1 MNEFDKL
8 IDIVKKLRA
17 PDGCPWDRKQTLY
30 SLKDALIEE
39 TCELI
44 DALDNKDIEN
54 IKEELGDV
62 LLHVV
67 FHSQTACEDGLF
79 NIEDVICGINEKL
92 IRRHPHVFKN
102 EHYETAEQVKERW
115 DEIKK
120 EENKDKTAPDSILDK
135 VPKSLPSLMQAEKLQ
150 KKASKYGFDWENP
163 EQVFKKLQ
171 EELNELHDAYKE
183 KNKEHISEELGD
195 VIFVLSRLA
204 TTGPQRVVPLR
215 RGAEAGEGGG
225 FALCGKPRHHRPGQP
240 ELLQLPGGR
249 GDGGICLQPLHRGPG
264 GGGDPVRS
272 PDGDRLRLQ
281 RPER

>member
-1 MNEFDKL
+1 MNEFDRL
-8 IDIVKKLRA
+8 VDIVKKLRA
-17 PDGCPWDRKQTLY
+17 PEGCPWDRKQTLY
-30 SLKDALIEE
+30 SLKDALLEE

-79 NIEDVICGINEKL
+79 NIEDVAQGINEKL

-120 EENKDKTAPDSILDK
+120 EENKNKETPESVLDK

-163 EQVFKKLQ
+163 EQVFEKLQ
-171 EELNELHDAYKE
+171 EELNELQEAYKE
-183 KNKEHISEELGD
+183 KDKEHISEELGD

-204 TTGPQRVVPLR
+204 SHLDISADESLRKVNTKFRRRFGFVEKALKETGKTLETASV
-215 RGAEAGEGGG
+215 AEMEEKWQEAKRKG
-225 FALCGKPRHHRPGQP
+225 L
-240 ELLQLPGGR
+240 
-249 GDGGICLQPLHRGPG
+249 
-264 GGGDPVRS
+264 
-272 PDGDRLRLQ
+272 
-281 RPER
+281 

>member
-8 IDIVKKLRA
+8 VDIVRTLRA
-17 PDGCPWDRKQTLY
+17 PNGCPWDRKQTLY
-30 SLKDALIEE
+30 SLKDALLEE

-67 FHSQTACEDGLF
+67 FHSQTASEDGLF
-79 NIEDVICGINEKL
+79 NIEDVARGINEKL

-120 EENKDKTAPDSILDK
+120 EENKDKTAPESVLDK

-150 KKASKYGFDWENP
+150 KKASKYGFDWDNP
-163 EQVFKKLQ
+163 DQVFEKLQ

-183 KNKEHISEELGD
+183 KDKEHISEELGD

-204 TTGPQRVVPLR
+204 SHLDISADESLRKVNNKFRRRFGFIEKALKETGKTLETSTV
-215 RGAEAGEGGG
+215 AEMEEKWQEAKRKG
-225 FALCGKPRHHRPGQP
+225 L
-240 ELLQLPGGR
+240 
-249 GDGGICLQPLHRGPG
+249 
-264 GGGDPVRS
+264 
-272 PDGDRLRLQ
+272 
-281 RPER
+281 

>member
-115 DEIKK
+115 DEKKK

-204 TTGPQRVVPLR
+204 THLDISADESLRKVNNKFRRRFGFIEKSLKETGRTLETTTV
-215 RGAEAGEGGG
+215 AEMEEKWQEAKRKG
-225 FALCGKPRHHRPGQP
+225 L
-240 ELLQLPGGR
+240 
-249 GDGGICLQPLHRGPG
+249 
-264 GGGDPVRS
+264 
-272 PDGDRLRLQ
+272 
-281 RPER
+281 

>member
-120 EENKDKTAPDSILDK
+120 EENKNKTAPDSILDK

-204 TTGPQRVVPLR
+204 THLDISADESLRKVNNKFRRRFGFIEKSLKETGRTLETTTV
-215 RGAEAGEGGG
+215 AEMEEKWQEAKRKG
-225 FALCGKPRHHRPGQP
+225 L
-240 ELLQLPGGR
+240 
-249 GDGGICLQPLHRGPG
+249 
-264 GGGDPVRS
+264 
-272 PDGDRLRLQ
+272 
-281 RPER
+281 

>member
-39 TCELI
+39 NCELI

-204 TTGPQRVVPLR
+204 THLDISADESLRKVNNKFRRRFGFIEKSLKETGRTLETTTV
-215 RGAEAGEGGG
+215 AEMEEKWQEAKRKG
-225 FALCGKPRHHRPGQP
+225 L
-240 ELLQLPGGR
+240 
-249 GDGGICLQPLHRGPG
+249 
-264 GGGDPVRS
+264 
-272 PDGDRLRLQ
+272 
-281 RPER
+281 

>member
-1 MNEFDKL
+1 MNEFDRL
-8 IDIVKKLRA
+8 VDIVKKLRA

-30 SLKDALIEE
+30 SLKDALLEE

-67 FHSQTACEDGLF
+67 FHSQTACEEGLF
-79 NIEDVICGINEKL
+79 NIEDVTRGINEKL

-120 EENKDKTAPDSILDK
+120 EENKDKTAPESVLDK

-150 KKASKYGFDWENP
+150 KKASKYGFDWDNP
-163 EQVFKKLQ
+163 EQVFEKLQ
-171 EELNELHDAYKE
+171 EELNELHEAYKE
-183 KNKEHISEELGD
+183 KDKEHISEELGD

-204 TTGPQRVVPLR
+204 SHLDISADESLRKVNNKFRRRFGFVEKALKETGKTLETASV
-215 RGAEAGEGGG
+215 AEMEEKWQEAKRKG
-225 FALCGKPRHHRPGQP
+225 L
-240 ELLQLPGGR
+240 
-249 GDGGICLQPLHRGPG
+249 
-264 GGGDPVRS
+264 
-272 PDGDRLRLQ
+272 
-281 RPER
+281 

>member
-8 IDIVKKLRA
+8 VDIVRTLRA
-17 PDGCPWDRKQTLY
+17 PNGCPWDRKQTLY
-30 SLKDALIEE
+30 SLKDALLEE

-67 FHSQTACEDGLF
+67 FHSQTASEDGLF
-79 NIEDVICGINEKL
+79 NIEDVARGINEKL

-120 EENKDKTAPDSILDK
+120 EENKDKTAPESVLDK

-150 KKASKYGFDWENP
+150 KKASKYGFDWDNP
-163 EQVFKKLQ
+163 EQVFEKLQ

-183 KNKEHISEELGD
+183 KDKEHISEELGD

-204 TTGPQRVVPLR
+204 SHLDISADESLRKVNNKFRRRFGFIEKALKETGKTLETSTV
-215 RGAEAGEGGG
+215 AEMEEKWQEAKRKG
-225 FALCGKPRHHRPGQP
+225 L
-240 ELLQLPGGR
+240 
-249 GDGGICLQPLHRGPG
+249 
-264 GGGDPVRS
+264 
-272 PDGDRLRLQ
+272 
-281 RPER
+281 

>member
-204 TTGPQRVVPLR
+204 THLDISADESLRKVNNKFRRRFGYIEKSLKETGRTLETTTV
-215 RGAEAGEGGG
+215 AEMEEKWQEAKRKG
-225 FALCGKPRHHRPGQP
+225 L
-240 ELLQLPGGR
+240 
-249 GDGGICLQPLHRGPG
+249 
-264 GGGDPVRS
+264 
-272 PDGDRLRLQ
+272 
-281 RPER
+281 

>member
-120 EENKDKTAPDSILDK
+120 EENKNKTAPDSILDK

-171 EELNELHDAYKE
+171 EELNELHDA
-183 KNKEHISEELGD
+183 HISEELGD

-204 TTGPQRVVPLR
+204 THLDISADESLRKVNNKFRRRFGFIEKSLKETGRTLETTTV
-215 RGAEAGEGGG
+215 AEMEEKWQEAKRKG
-225 FALCGKPRHHRPGQP
+225 L
-240 ELLQLPGGR
+240 
-249 GDGGICLQPLHRGPG
+249 
-264 GGGDPVRS
+264 
-272 PDGDRLRLQ
+272 
-281 RPER
+281 

>member
-8 IDIVKKLRA
+8 VDIVKRLRA

-30 SLKDALIEE
+30 SLKDALLEE

-67 FHSQTACEDGLF
+67 FHSQTACEEGLF
-79 NIEDVICGINEKL
+79 NIEDVTRGINEKL
-92 IRRHPHVFKN
+92 IRRHPHVFQN

-120 EENKDKTAPDSILDK
+120 EENKDKIKPESVLDK

-163 EQVFKKLQ
+163 DQVFDKLQ
-171 EELNELHDAYKE
+171 EEINELKEAYKE
-183 KNKEHISEELGD
+183 KDKEHISEELGD

-204 TTGPQRVVPLR
+204 SHLEISADESLR
-215 RGAEAGEGGG
+215 KVNNKFRKRFGYVEKALKEDGKSLEKAKVTEMEEKWQEAKRKG
-225 FALCGKPRHHRPGQP
+225 L
-240 ELLQLPGGR
+240 
-249 GDGGICLQPLHRGPG
+249 
-264 GGGDPVRS
+264 
-272 PDGDRLRLQ
+272 
-281 RPER
+281 

>member
-8 IDIVKKLRA
+8 IEIVKKLRA

-204 TTGPQRVVPLR
+204 THLDISADESLRKVNNKFRRRFGFIEKSLKETGRTLETTTV
-215 RGAEAGEGGG
+215 AEMEEKWQEAKRKG
-225 FALCGKPRHHRPGQP
+225 L
-240 ELLQLPGGR
+240 
-249 GDGGICLQPLHRGPG
+249 
-264 GGGDPVRS
+264 
-272 PDGDRLRLQ
+272 
-281 RPER
+281 

>member
-17 PDGCPWDRKQTLY
+17 PDDCPWDRKQTLY

-204 TTGPQRVVPLR
+204 THLDISADESLRKVNNKFRRRFGFIEKSLKETGRTLETTTV
-215 RGAEAGEGGG
+215 AEMEEKWQEAKRKG
-225 FALCGKPRHHRPGQP
+225 L
-240 ELLQLPGGR
+240 
-249 GDGGICLQPLHRGPG
+249 
-264 GGGDPVRS
+264 
-272 PDGDRLRLQ
+272 
-281 RPER
+281 

>member
-8 IDIVKKLRA
+8 VDIVRTLRA
-17 PDGCPWDRKQTLY
+17 PNGCPWDRKQTLY
-30 SLKDALIEE
+30 SLKDALLEE

-67 FHSQTACEDGLF
+67 FHSQTASEDGLF
-79 NIEDVICGINEKL
+79 NIEDVARGINEKL

-120 EENKDKTAPDSILDK
+120 EENKDKTAPESILDK

-150 KKASKYGFDWENP
+150 KKASKYGFDWDNP
-163 EQVFKKLQ
+163 EQVFEKLQ

-183 KNKEHISEELGD
+183 KDKEHISEELGD

-204 TTGPQRVVPLR
+204 SHLDISADESLRKVNNKFRRRFGFIEKALKETGKTLETSSV
-215 RGAEAGEGGG
+215 AEMEEKWQEAKRKG
-225 FALCGKPRHHRPGQP
+225 L
-240 ELLQLPGGR
+240 
-249 GDGGICLQPLHRGPG
+249 
-264 GGGDPVRS
+264 
-272 PDGDRLRLQ
+272 
-281 RPER
+281 

>member
-44 DALDNKDIEN
+44 DALDNMDIEN

-204 TTGPQRVVPLR
+204 THLDISADESLRKVNNKFRRRFGFIEKSLKETGRTLETTTV
-215 RGAEAGEGGG
+215 AEMEEKWQEAKRKG
-225 FALCGKPRHHRPGQP
+225 L
-240 ELLQLPGGR
+240 
-249 GDGGICLQPLHRGPG
+249 
-264 GGGDPVRS
+264 
-272 PDGDRLRLQ
+272 
-281 RPER
+281 

>member
-8 IDIVKKLRA
+8 VDIVRTLRA
-17 PDGCPWDRKQTLY
+17 PNGCPWDRKQTLY
-30 SLKDALIEE
+30 SLKDALLEE

-67 FHSQTACEDGLF
+67 FHSQTASEDGLF
-79 NIEDVICGINEKL
+79 NIEDVARGINEKL
-92 IRRHPHVFKN
+92 VRRHPHVFKN

-120 EENKDKTAPDSILDK
+120 EENKDKTAPESVLDK

-150 KKASKYGFDWENP
+150 KKASKYGFDWDNP
-163 EQVFKKLQ
+163 EQVFEKLQ

-183 KNKEHISEELGD
+183 KDKEHISEELGD

-204 TTGPQRVVPLR
+204 SHLDISADESLRKVNNKFRRRFGFIEKALKETGKTLETSTV
-215 RGAEAGEGGG
+215 AEMEEKWQEAKRKG
-225 FALCGKPRHHRPGQP
+225 L
-240 ELLQLPGGR
+240 
-249 GDGGICLQPLHRGPG
+249 
-264 GGGDPVRS
+264 
-272 PDGDRLRLQ
+272 
-281 RPER
+281 

>member
-1 MNEFDKL
+1 MSEFDKL

-204 TTGPQRVVPLR
+204 THLDISADESLRKVNNKFRRRFGFIEKSLKETGRTLETTTV
-215 RGAEAGEGGG
+215 AEMEEKWQEAKRKG
-225 FALCGKPRHHRPGQP
+225 L
-240 ELLQLPGGR
+240 
-249 GDGGICLQPLHRGPG
+249 
-264 GGGDPVRS
+264 
-272 PDGDRLRLQ
+272 
-281 RPER
+281 

>member
-135 VPKSLPSLMQAEKLQ
+135 VPKSLPSLMQAEKLH

-204 TTGPQRVVPLR
+204 THLDISADESLRKVNNKFRRRFGFIEKSLKETGRTLETTTV
-215 RGAEAGEGGG
+215 AEMEEKWQEAKRKG
-225 FALCGKPRHHRPGQP
+225 L
-240 ELLQLPGGR
+240 
-249 GDGGICLQPLHRGPG
+249 
-264 GGGDPVRS
+264 
-272 PDGDRLRLQ
+272 
-281 RPER
+281 

>member
-204 TTGPQRVVPLR
+204 THLNISADESLRKVNNKFRRRFGFIEKSLKETGRTLETTTV
-215 RGAEAGEGGG
+215 AEMEEKWQEAKRKG
-225 FALCGKPRHHRPGQP
+225 L
-240 ELLQLPGGR
+240 
-249 GDGGICLQPLHRGPG
+249 
-264 GGGDPVRS
+264 
-272 PDGDRLRLQ
+272 
-281 RPER
+281 

>member
-8 IDIVKKLRA
+8 VDIVKKLRA

-30 SLKDALIEE
+30 SLKDALLEE

-67 FHSQTACEDGLF
+67 FHSQTAYEDGLF
-79 NIEDVICGINEKL
+79 NIEDVARGINEKL
-92 IRRHPHVFKN
+92 IRRHPHVFKD

-115 DEIKK
+115 DKIKE
-120 EENKDKTAPDSILDK
+120 EENKNKEQPKSILDK
-135 VPKSLPSLMQAEKLQ
+135 VPRSMPSLIQAEKLQ
-150 KKASKYGFDWENP
+150 KKVAKYGFDWENP
-163 EQVFKKLQ
+163 EQVFEKLQ
-171 EELNELHDAYKE
+171 EELSELYEAYKE

-204 TTGPQRVVPLR
+204 SHLDISADESLR
-215 RGAEAGEGGG
+215 MVNNKFRKRFAFIETSLKENGKKLENSSVIEMEEKWQEAKRKG
-225 FALCGKPRHHRPGQP
+225 L
-240 ELLQLPGGR
+240 
-249 GDGGICLQPLHRGPG
+249 
-264 GGGDPVRS
+264 
-272 PDGDRLRLQ
+272 
-281 RPER
+281 

>member
-30 SLKDALIEE
+30 SLKDALLEE

-79 NIEDVICGINEKL
+79 NIEDVIGGINEKL

-150 KKASKYGFDWENP
+150 KKVSKYGFDWENP

-171 EELNELHDAYKE
+171 EELNELQEAYKE
-183 KNKEHISEELGD
+183 KDKEHISEELGD

-204 TTGPQRVVPLR
+204 SHLDISADESLRKVNNKFRRRFGFIEKSLKETEKTLETTTV
-215 RGAEAGEGGG
+215 AEMEEKWQEAKRKG
-225 FALCGKPRHHRPGQP
+225 L
-240 ELLQLPGGR
+240 
-249 GDGGICLQPLHRGPG
+249 
-264 GGGDPVRS
+264 
-272 PDGDRLRLQ
+272 
-281 RPER
+281 

>member
-204 TTGPQRVVPLR
+204 THLDISADESLRKVNNKFRGRFGLIEKSLKETGRTLETTTV
-215 RGAEAGEGGG
+215 AEMEEKWQEAKRKG
-225 FALCGKPRHHRPGQP
+225 L
-240 ELLQLPGGR
+240 
-249 GDGGICLQPLHRGPG
+249 
-264 GGGDPVRS
+264 
-272 PDGDRLRLQ
+272 
-281 RPER
+281 

>member
-17 PDGCPWDRKQTLY
+17 TDGCPWDRKQTLY

-204 TTGPQRVVPLR
+204 THLDISADESLRKVNNKFRRRFGFIEKSLKETGRTLETTTV
-215 RGAEAGEGGG
+215 AEMEEKWQEAKRKG
-225 FALCGKPRHHRPGQP
+225 L
-240 ELLQLPGGR
+240 
-249 GDGGICLQPLHRGPG
+249 
-264 GGGDPVRS
+264 
-272 PDGDRLRLQ
+272 
-281 RPER
+281 

>member
-39 TCELI
+39 TCELT

-204 TTGPQRVVPLR
+204 THLDISADESLRKVNNKFRRRFGFIEKSLKETGRTLETTTV
-215 RGAEAGEGGG
+215 AEMEEKWQEAKRKG
-225 FALCGKPRHHRPGQP
+225 L
-240 ELLQLPGGR
+240 
-249 GDGGICLQPLHRGPG
+249 
-264 GGGDPVRS
+264 
-272 PDGDRLRLQ
+272 
-281 RPER
+281 

>member
-8 IDIVKKLRA
+8 VDIVRTLRA
-17 PDGCPWDRKQTLY
+17 PNGCPWDRKQTLY
-30 SLKDALIEE
+30 SLKDALLEE

-67 FHSQTACEDGLF
+67 FHSQTASEDGLF
-79 NIEDVICGINEKL
+79 NIEDVARGINEKL
-92 IRRHPHVFKN
+92 VRRHPHVFKN

-120 EENKDKTAPDSILDK
+120 EENKDKTAPESVLDK

-150 KKASKYGFDWENP
+150 KKASKYGFDWDNP
-163 EQVFKKLQ
+163 EQVFEKLQ

-183 KNKEHISEELGD
+183 KDKEHISEELGD

-204 TTGPQRVVPLR
+204 SHLDISADESLRKVNNKFRRRFGFIEKALKETGKTLETSSV
-215 RGAEAGEGGG
+215 AEMEEKWQEAKRKG
-225 FALCGKPRHHRPGQP
+225 L
-240 ELLQLPGGR
+240 
-249 GDGGICLQPLHRGPG
+249 
-264 GGGDPVRS
+264 
-272 PDGDRLRLQ
+272 
-281 RPER
+281 

>member
-183 KNKEHISEELGD
+183 KNKAHLSEELGD

-204 TTGPQRVVPLR
+204 THLDISADESLRKVNNKFRRRFGFIEKSLKETGRTLETTTV
-215 RGAEAGEGGG
+215 AEMEEKWQEAKRKG
-225 FALCGKPRHHRPGQP
+225 L
-240 ELLQLPGGR
+240 
-249 GDGGICLQPLHRGPG
+249 
-264 GGGDPVRS
+264 
-272 PDGDRLRLQ
+272 
-281 RPER
+281 

>member
-150 KKASKYGFDWENP
+150 KKASKYGFDWENT

-204 TTGPQRVVPLR
+204 THLDISADESLRKVNNKFRRRFGFIEKSLKETGRTLETTTV
-215 RGAEAGEGGG
+215 AEMEEKWQEAKSKG
-225 FALCGKPRHHRPGQP
+225 L
-240 ELLQLPGGR
+240 
-249 GDGGICLQPLHRGPG
+249 
-264 GGGDPVRS
+264 
-272 PDGDRLRLQ
+272 
-281 RPER
+281 

>member
-150 KKASKYGFDWENP
+150 KKASKYGFDWESP

-204 TTGPQRVVPLR
+204 THLDISADESLRKVNNKFRRRFGFIEKSLKETGRTLETTTV
-215 RGAEAGEGGG
+215 AEMEEKWQEAKRKG
-225 FALCGKPRHHRPGQP
+225 L
-240 ELLQLPGGR
+240 
-249 GDGGICLQPLHRGPG
+249 
-264 GGGDPVRS
+264 
-272 PDGDRLRLQ
+272 
-281 RPER
+281 